1 MGDGQPPME
10 PYLALNTATVLLGL
24 TALGG
29 VVMTVI
35 RLRGAP
41 RPPSSIAMAH
51 GLLAGAALTLLL
63 YFWARQGL
71 PTLAKA
77 GTGVLLVAAAGGT
90 WLNLQFH
97 SKLQPLPIP
106 VVLLHAVL
114 AVVGFGLVLAAA
126 ITNPA

>member
-1 MGDGQPPME
+1 ME
-10 PYLALNTATVLLGL
+10 PYFALKTATVLLGL
-24 TALGG
+24 AALGG
-29 VVMTVI
+29 VLMAII

-41 RPPSSIAMAH
+41 RPPSWIAMAH

-106 VVLLHAVL
+106 IMLLHAAL
-114 AVVGFGLVLAAA
+114 AVVGFGLLLAAVL
-126 ITNPA
+126 TNPA